1 MSLTN
6 CECIN
11 PQEHGCLYCTLEGC
25 AEEIFKRIKNDYEGE
40 MDEEAYD
47 EELSKCIHEEVDE
60 CATNMS
66 HNDVEALVESFGT
79 LKALKLYD
87 GVYGGV
93 SELLNNKEH
102 KINRVLLFTIL
113 RENVQVSYR
122 IYNNYND
129 LQEITA

>member
-6 CECIN
+6 CECSN
-11 PQEHGCLYCTLEGC
+11 PQQHDCLYCVLEGC
-25 AEEIFKRIKNDYEGE
+25 AEEIFKRIKNDHEGE

-47 EELSKCIHEEVDE
+47 EELSECLHEEVDE

-66 HNDVEALVESFGT
+66 QYDSEALVESFGT
-79 LKALKLYD
+79 LKALKLYSS
-87 GVYGGV
+87 VYGGA

-102 KINRVLLFTIL
+102 QINRVLLFAIL

-122 IYNNYND
+122 AYNNYN
-129 LQEITA
+129 LQNA

>member
-1 MSLTN
+1 M
-6 CECIN
+6 
-11 PQEHGCLYCTLEGC
+11 EGC

-40 MDEEAYD
+40 MDEEAYN
-47 EELSKCIHEEVDE
+47 EELSECIHEEVDE
-60 CATNMS
+60 CVTYMS
-66 HNDVEALVESFGT
+66 NDDVEALVKSFGT
-79 LKALKLYD
+79 LKAIKLYD

-102 KINRVLLFTIL
+102 QINRTLLFAIL

-122 IYNNYND
+122 VYNNYND